1 MVDHLSIDKI
11 PLVSVIMATRNSGNY
26 LRDALNSIQKQTYA
40 NLEVIIIDGDST
52 DQTQK
57 IANEF
62 PQVKFIR
69 QNGKGLFNAW
79 NQGIMSSNGEFV
91 SFLDSDDYWE
101 SSALFNH
108 MNLLLTDKN
117 KLGSVGC
124 VHFFLDSENS
134 APPEFKLSLLDKA
147 HLAYM
152 PGCFVGRRTI
162 FDKIGYFETEWAV
175 ASDIIWFGKV
185 KELNDEI
192 NLINQVVLNKR
203 VHKNNLSYT
212 SVEEDIYSK
221 ELLKLLHQKIRAKKE
236 Q

>member
-124 VHFFLDSENS
+124 VQFF
-134 APPEFKLSLLDKA
+134 
-147 HLAYM
+147 
-152 PGCFVGRRTI
+152 
-162 FDKIGYFETEWAV
+162 
-175 ASDIIWFGKV
+175 
-185 KELNDEI
+185 
-192 NLINQVVLNKR
+192 
-203 VHKNNLSYT
+203 
-212 SVEEDIYSK
+212 
-221 ELLKLLHQKIRAKKE
+221 
-236 Q
+236 